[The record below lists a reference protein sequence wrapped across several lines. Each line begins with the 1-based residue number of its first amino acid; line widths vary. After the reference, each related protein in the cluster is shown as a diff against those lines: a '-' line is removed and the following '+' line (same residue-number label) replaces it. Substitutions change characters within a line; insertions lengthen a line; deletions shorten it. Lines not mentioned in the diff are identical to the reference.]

1 MNDATTKVNNK
12 LHLMQEQEK
21 EQTRIQTESFTST
34 VSHEMRTP
42 IQTMLFMMQ
51 MLISFFQKPN
61 LEVSNVP
68 NCINYCTIMM
78 SQLEFLLS
86 FVEDLLD
93 LR

>member
-1 MNDATTKVNNK
+1 
-12 LHLMQEQEK
+12 
-21 EQTRIQTESFTST
+21 
-34 VSHEMRTP
+34 MRTP
-42 IQTMLFMMQ
+42 IQTLIFMMQ
-51 MLISFFQKPN
+51 MLIKFFKAPTLQKK
-61 LEVSNVP
+61 EVP

>member
-1 MNDATTKVNNK
+1 MNDATTKVVNK

-51 MLISFFQKPN
+51 MLISFFQKPI
-61 LEVSNVP
+61 EVSNVP

>member
-1 MNDATTKVNNK
+1 
-12 LHLMQEQEK
+12 
-21 EQTRIQTESFTST
+21 
-34 VSHEMRTP
+34 MRTP

-51 MLISFFQKPN
+51 ILIKFFKAPTLQVK
-61 LEVSNVP
+61 EVSNCV
-68 NCINYCTIMM
+68 NYCTIVI